1 MKKRRETAHSDFR
14 PLANI
19 TEGYCCYTQT
29 AHFWSDRP
37 FMFIMDPD
45 IFTLASDCRQLFAT
59 LGKELL
65 VRPSAFMPRGCVENE
80 GGRFRVWCGNLGAL
94 QQSFASLDYR
104 LRESPVILS
113 SVCGLL
119 QQLRSNLAE
128 SKRIYLFRYSE
139 LSSCWHRCFCGV

>member
-1 MKKRRETAHSDFR
+1 
-14 PLANI
+14 
-19 TEGYCCYTQT
+19 
-29 AHFWSDRP
+29 
-37 FMFIMDPD
+37 MDSD
-45 IFTLASDCRQLFAT
+45 IFTLASDCRQSFAI
-59 LGKELL
+59 LSNELL
-65 VRPSAFMPRGCVENE
+65 VRPSVLMPRESVENE

-128 SKRIYLFRYSE
+128 SKRLSLLRYTE
-139 LSSCWHRCFCGV
+139 LSSCWHRCFCGVWVTVSL